1 MGNHILLFDDCGEGA
16 DGVSGRLA
24 QSGFIIKHVRNL
36 DEAVRRLQ
44 DASQIP
50 IVALLTSAEAVERCA
65 ALRWACTSPMIVLLR
80 DSDDDPLVRDE
91 TVAACLE
98 AGADTVMSAALGRRE
113 LAARITAAIG
123 TRRRIEPRQHRR
135 ESFPP
140 GDSVTYRFGDLVI
153 DPARH
158 AVMVSGQHIA
168 LTPTE
173 FRLLVALARRSG
185 RTARHEELVAEVW
198 GAPGSHRHKMLRLYI
213 SYLRRKLEAGRNR
226 PPLVVSQRGIGY
238 RLANNVQS

>member
-1 MGNHILLFDDCGEGA
+1 MGNHILLFDDCGEGS

-44 DASQIP
+44 GASQTP
-50 IVALLTSAEAVERCA
+50 IVALLTAAEAVEWCED
-65 ALRWACTSPMIVLLR
+65 LSWACTSPMIVLLR

-98 AGADTVMSAALGRRE
+98 AGADTVMSASLGRRE

-123 TRRRIEPRQHRR
+123 ARRRLEPQQHRGER
-135 ESFPP
+135 FPLR
-140 GDSVTYRFGDLVI
+140 DSVIYRFGDLVV
-153 DPARH
+153 DLARH
-158 AVMVSGQHIA
+158 AVTVSGQRIA

-185 RTARHEELVAEVW
+185 RTARHEELVVEVW
-198 GAPGSHRHKMLRLYI
+198 GVPYSHRHKMLRLYV
-213 SYLRRKLEAGRNR
+213 SYLRRKLEAGRKR
-226 PPLVVSQRGIGY
+226 PPMVVSQRGIGY
-238 RLANNVQS
+238 RLANSMQS

>member
-1 MGNHILLFDDCGEGA
+1 MGNHILLFDDCGA
-16 DGVSGRLA
+16 DADVVTDRLA
-24 QSGFIIKHVRNL
+24 HSRFIIKHVRNL
-36 DEAVRRLQ
+36 DEAVRQLQ
-44 DASQIP
+44 YASQIP
-50 IVALLTSAEAVERCA
+50 IVALLTPAEAVERCA
-65 ALRWACTSPMIVLLR
+65 ALRWACTSQVIVLLR
-80 DSDDDPLVRDE
+80 DNGDDSLVRDE

-98 AGADTVMSAALGRRE
+98 AGADTVMSASLGRRE

-135 ESFPP
+135 ESSPP

-185 RTARHEELVAEVW
+185 RTARHEELVVEVW
-198 GAPGSHRHKMLRLYI
+198 GVPYSHRHKMLRLYV
-213 SYLRRKLEAGRNR
+213 SYLRRKLEAGRKR
-226 PPLVVSQRGIGY
+226 PPMVVSQRGIGY
-238 RLANNVQS
+238 RLANSMQS

>member
-16 DGVSGRLA
+16 DGVTDRLA
-24 QSGFIIKHVRNL
+24 QSGFIIKHIRNL

-44 DASQIP
+44 DDSQIP
-50 IVALLTSAEAVERCA
+50 LVALLTSAEAVQRCVA
-65 ALRWACTSPMIVLLR
+65 MRWACTSPMIVLLGGSGD
-80 DSDDDPLVRDE
+80 DSLVGDE

-98 AGADTVMSAALGRRE
+98 AGADTVMSASLGRRE
-113 LAARITAAIG
+113 LAARITAALG
-123 TRRRIEPRQHRR
+123 AWRRLEPQRHRG
-135 ESFPP
+135 ESSPLR
-140 GDSVTYRFGDLVI
+140 DSVTHRLGNLVI
-153 DPARH
+153 DLAGH
-158 AVMVSGQHIA
+158 SVTVSGQRIA

-198 GAPGSHRHKMLRLYI
+198 GVPGSHHHKMLRLYV
-213 SYLRRKLEAGRNR
+213 SYLRRKLEAGRKR

-238 RLANNVQS
+238 RLANSVQS

>member
-16 DGVSGRLA
+16 DGVTDRLA

-65 ALRWACTSPMIVLLR
+65 ALRWACPSPLIVLLR
-80 DSDDDPLVRDE
+80 DSGDGSLVRDE

-98 AGADTVMSAALGRRE
+98 AGADTVMPAALGRRE
-113 LAARITAAIG
+113 LAARIMAAIG
-123 TRRRIEPRQHRR
+123 ARRRLEPQQHRGER
-135 ESFPP
+135 SPL
-140 GDSVTYRFGDLVI
+140 GDSAVYRFGDLVV
-153 DPARH
+153 DLAGH
-158 AVMVSGQHIA
+158 SVTVSGQSIT

-198 GAPGSHRHKMLRLYI
+198 GVPGSHRHKMLRLYV
-213 SYLRRKLEAGRNR
+213 SYLRRKLEAGRKR
-226 PPLVVSQRGIGY
+226 PPMVVSQRGIGY
-238 RLANNVQS
+238 RLAHNVQS

>member
-16 DGVSGRLA
+16 DGVIDRLA

-44 DASQIP
+44 GASQIP

-80 DSDDDPLVRDE
+80 DSGDDALVRDE

-98 AGADTVMSAALGRRE
+98 AGADTVMSASLGRRE

-123 TRRRIEPRQHRR
+123 ARRRLEPQQHHR
-135 ESFPP
+135 ESSLP
-140 GDSVTYRFGDLVI
+140 GESATYRLGDLVI
-153 DPARH
+153 DLARH
-158 AVMVSGQHIA
+158 SVMVSGQRIA

-185 RTARHEELVAEVW
+185 RTARHEELVVEVW
-198 GAPGSHRHKMLRLYI
+198 GVPGSHRHKMLRLYV
-213 SYLRRKLEAGRNR
+213 SYLRRKLEAVRKR

-238 RLANNVQS
+238 RLVQSVQS